1 MCTCDAD
8 FIDWKQSGSKQKS
21 RSRRKS
27 SRAPLGSWHCS
38 DTQIGAVGGRDSPP
52 RSRALLTRSVWPRS
66 DQSGYLDKA
75 EFKELLGTNGLNIK
89 LPDEDMDLLISQLA
103 DKNGAI
109 EATDFTRF
117 LAVRAVC

>member
-1 MCTCDAD
+1 M
-8 FIDWKQSGSKQKS
+8 
-21 RSRRKS
+21 
-27 SRAPLGSWHCS
+27 
-38 DTQIGAVGGRDSPP
+38 
-52 RSRALLTRSVWPRS
+52 LTRSVWPRS